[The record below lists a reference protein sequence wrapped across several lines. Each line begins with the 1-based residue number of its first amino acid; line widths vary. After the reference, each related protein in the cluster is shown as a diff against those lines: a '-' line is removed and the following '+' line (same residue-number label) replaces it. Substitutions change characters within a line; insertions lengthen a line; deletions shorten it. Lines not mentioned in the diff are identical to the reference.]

1 MSFTLLFLG
10 DVVGRSGRAA
20 VETHLPSLLARYPI
34 DFVVCNGENAAH
46 GFGITET
53 ICQDLF
59 DWGVDVIT
67 LGNHSFDQRDTLVY
81 IERLPN
87 LLRPVT
93 YPAGTPGR
101 GAGLFKA
108 RGGENV
114 LVVNAMGRLFMD
126 AMEDPFAAIDRE
138 LERCPLGTVADF
150 ALIDFHGE
158 ATSEKQAI
166 GAHLDGRVTMV
177 VGTHTH
183 VPTAD
188 HRIMP
193 GGTAFQSDA
202 GMCGDY
208 DSIIGMDK
216 GEPVQ
221 RFLTKVPQARF
232 LPAEGEPTLCGLVV
246 EADPASGLATA
257 CAPIRLG
264 GALEPV
270 LPGFWAAG

>member
-10 DVVGRSGRAA
+10 DVVGRSGREA
-20 VETHLPSLLARYPI
+20 VETHLPVLRDQHPI

-53 ICQDLF
+53 ICRDLF

-67 LGNHSFDQRDTLVY
+67 LGNHAFDQRDTLVF
-81 IERLPN
+81 IERTPT
-87 LLRPVT
+87 LLRPAT

-101 GAGLFKA
+101 GASVFKA
-108 RGGENV
+108 RGGETV
-114 LVVNAMGRLFMD
+114 LVINAMGRLFMD
-126 AMEDPFAAIDRE
+126 AMEDPFAVIDAH
-138 LERCPLGTVADF
+138 LDAHPLGAAVDF

-166 GAHLDGRVTMV
+166 GVHVDGRATVV

-193 GGTAFQSDA
+193 NGTAFQTDA

-216 GEPVQ
+216 AEPVQ
-221 RFLTKVPQARF
+221 RFLTKVPAGRF
-232 LPAEGEPTLCGLVV
+232 SPAEGEPTL
-246 EADPASGLATA
+246 SGLAVLADPHTGLA
-257 CAPIRLG
+257 LQCAPVRLG
-264 GALEPV
+264 GALEPM
-270 LPGFWAAG
+270 LPAFWS

>member
-1 MSFTLLFLG
+1 MSFNLLFLG
-10 DVVGRSGRAA
+10 DVVGKSGREA
-20 VETHLPSLLARYPI
+20 VATHLPDLLARYPI
-34 DFVVCNGENAAH
+34 HFVVCNGENAAH
-46 GFGITET
+46 GFGINEN
-53 ICQDLF
+53 ICEQLF
-59 DWGVDVIT
+59 DLGVDVIT
-67 LGNHSFDQRDTLVY
+67 LGNHAFDQRETLVY

-93 YPAGTPGR
+93 FPAGTPGR

-108 RGGENV
+108 RTGENV
-114 LVVNAMGRLFMD
+114 LVINAMGRLFMD

-138 LERCPLGTVADF
+138 LDACPLGTVADF
-150 ALIDFHGE
+150 AMIDFHAE

-166 GAHLDGRVTMV
+166 GAHVDGRATLV

-188 HRIMP
+188 HRVLP
-193 GGTAFQSDA
+193 GGTAFQTDT

-232 LPAEGEPTLCGLVV
+232 SPAEGEPTLAGIAVQ
-246 EADPASGLATA
+246 ADPATGLASA
-257 CAPIRLG
+257 CAPVRIG
-264 GALEPV
+264 GQLEPAI
-270 LPGFWAAG
+270 PSFWSA

>member
-1 MSFTLLFLG
+1 MSFHLLFLG
-10 DVVGRSGRAA
+10 DVVGRSGREA
-20 VETHLPSLLARYPI
+20 VENHLPDILDRYPI

-46 GFGITET
+46 GFGITEA
-53 ICQDLF
+53 ICEQFF
-59 DWGVDVIT
+59 DFGVDVIT

-81 IERLPN
+81 IERMPN
-87 LLRPVT
+87 LLRPAT

-108 RGGENV
+108 RDGSQV
-114 LVVNAMGRLFMD
+114 LVINAMGRLFMD

-138 LERCPLGTVADF
+138 LEQCPMGMVADF
-150 ALIDFHGE
+150 AMVDFHGE

-166 GAHLDGRVTMV
+166 GVHVDGRATLV

-188 HRIMP
+188 HRVMP
-193 GGTAFQSDA
+193 GGTAFQTDA

-216 GEPVQ
+216 VEPVQ
-221 RFLTKVPQARF
+221 RFLTKVPQSRF
-232 LPAEGEPTLCGLVV
+232 TPAEGEPTLAGIAVK
-246 EADPASGLATA
+246 ADPKTGLAQA
-257 CAPIRLG
+257 C
-264 GALEPV
+264 EPV
-270 LPGFWAAG
+270 RIGGSLAPAIPSFWQSD

>member
-10 DVVGRSGRAA
+10 DVVGKSGREA
-20 VETHLPSLLARYPI
+20 VETHLPALLDRQPI

-67 LGNHSFDQRDTLVY
+67 LGNHAFDQRDTLVY
-81 IERLPN
+81 IERTPN
-87 LLRPVT
+87 LLRPAT
-93 YPAGTPGR
+93 YPEGTPGR
-101 GAGLFKA
+101 GAGVFKA
-108 RGGENV
+108 RGGETV
-114 LVVNAMGRLFMD
+114 LVINAMGRLFMD
-126 AMEDPFAAIDRE
+126 AMEDPFATLDAQLDRH
-138 LERCPLGTVADF
+138 PLGSAADF

-166 GAHLDGRVTMV
+166 GAYVDGRATVV

-188 HRIMP
+188 HRVLP
-193 GGTAFQSDA
+193 GGTAFQTDT

-216 GEPVQ
+216 AEPVQ
-221 RFLTKVPQARF
+221 RFVTKVPKARF
-232 LPAEGEPTLCGLVV
+232 IPAEGEPTLCGFAVM
-246 EADPASGLATA
+246 ADPKTGLADA
-257 CAPIRLG
+257 CAPVRMG

-270 LPGFWAAG
+270 LPPFWTKQ

>member
-1 MSFTLLFLG
+1 MGLASM
-10 DVVGRSGRAA
+10 RASA
-20 VETHLPSLLARYPI
+20 SSCSI
-34 DFVVCNGENAAH
+34 
-46 GFGITET
+46 
-53 ICQDLF
+53 
-59 DWGVDVIT
+59 WGVDVIT
-67 LGNHSFDQRDTLVY
+67 LGNHAFDQRETLVY

-87 LLRPVT
+87 LLRPAT
-93 YPAGTPGR
+93 FPAGTPGR

-108 RGGENV
+108 QTGETV
-114 LVVNAMGRLFMD
+114 LVINAMGRLFMD

-138 LERCPLGTVADF
+138 LDACPLGTVADF
-150 ALIDFHGE
+150 AMIDFHAE

-166 GAHLDGRVTMV
+166 GAHVDGRATLV

-188 HRIMP
+188 HRVLP
-193 GGTAFQSDA
+193 GGTAYQSDT

-232 LPAEGEPTLCGLVV
+232 SPAEGEPTLAGIAVQ
-246 EADPASGLATA
+246 ADPATGLAKA
-257 CAPIRLG
+257 CAPVRIG
-264 GALEPV
+264 GHLEPA
-270 LPGFWAAG
+270 LPSFWSA

>member
-1 MSFTLLFLG
+1 MSFHLLFLG
-10 DVVGRSGRAA
+10 DVVGRSGREAL
-20 VETHLPSLLARYPI
+20 ENHLPDLLDRYPI

-46 GFGITET
+46 GFGITEA
-53 ICQDLF
+53 ICEQFFDL
-59 DWGVDVIT
+59 GVDVIT
-67 LGNHSFDQRDTLVY
+67 LGNHAFDQRDTLVY
-81 IERLPN
+81 IERMPN

-93 YPAGTPGR
+93 FPAGTPGR

-108 RGGENV
+108 RDGSQV

-138 LERCPLGTVADF
+138 LDQCPMGQVADF
-150 ALIDFHGE
+150 AMIDFHGE

-166 GAHLDGRVTMV
+166 GVHVDGRATLV

-188 HRIMP
+188 HRVMP
-193 GGTAFQSDA
+193 GGTAFQSDT

-216 GEPVQ
+216 VEPVQ
-221 RFLTKVPQARF
+221 RFLSKVPQSRF
-232 LPAEGEPTLCGLVV
+232 SPAEGEPTLV
-246 EADPASGLATA
+246 GLAVQADAKTGLAEA
-257 CAPIRLG
+257 C
-264 GALEPV
+264 EPV
-270 LPGFWAAG
+270 RIGGSLAPTVPSFWMAG